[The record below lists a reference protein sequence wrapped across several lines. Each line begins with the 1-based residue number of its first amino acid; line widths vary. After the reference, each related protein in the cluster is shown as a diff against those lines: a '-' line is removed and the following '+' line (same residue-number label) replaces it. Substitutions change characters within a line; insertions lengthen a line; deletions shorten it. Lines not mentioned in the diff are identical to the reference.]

1 MYHLSLM
8 KFEKVGNR
16 GLLFSFDDPYLTNVY
31 VILGNDYVFVLDTF
45 LGNDSMNLVLSKI
58 AEEGYA
64 GKPIVVFNSH
74 ADYDHYWGNGAFKN
88 AMIIGHEHCKERVL
102 AEGEASLVKYADH
115 QRGEIELIPPNRT
128 FQETL
133 RFEKDGVEFLH
144 TPGHTLDSA
153 SCYDMVDKVLF
164 VGDNVESPFPYL
176 NHVNFDQYIR
186 TLKSYLK
193 LDWKYI
199 VAGHDPLMEKS
210 DLVKQNIDYLQ
221 KFRDWSLDIDLM
233 STQELHRHVDHNL
246 SAIKEEL
253 MKSDQKESLLKHLK
267 ELEKYIS

>member
-1 MYHLSLM
+1 MYQLSSM
-8 KFEKVGNR
+8 KFEKIGNR
-16 GLLFSFDDPYLTNVY
+16 GLLFSFEDPYLTNVH
-31 VILGNDYVFVLDTF
+31 VILGNDHVFVLDTF
-45 LGNDSMNLVLSKI
+45 LGNDSMKIVLSKI

-74 ADYDHYWGNGAFKN
+74 ADYDHFWGNGAFKD
-88 AMIIGHEHCKERVL
+88 AMIIGHEHCKKRIL

>member
-1 MYHLSLM
+1 M

-16 GLLFSFDDPYLTNVY
+16 GLLFSFEDPYLTNVH
-31 VILGNDYVFVLDTF
+31 VILGIDHVFVLDTF
-45 LGNDSMNLVLSKI
+45 LGNDSMERVLSI
-58 AEEGYA
+58 ITEQGHEG
-64 GKPIVVFNSH
+64 KQIIVFNSH
-74 ADYDHYWGNGAFKN
+74 ADYDHYWGNGAFKD
-88 AMIIGHEHCKERVL
+88 ATIVGHEQCKTRIL
-102 AEGEASLVKYADH
+102 AEGEASLVKHADH

-133 RFEKDGVEFLH
+133 RFEEEGVKFFH

-153 SCYDMVDKVLF
+153 SCYDRVDKVLF

-193 LDWKYI
+193 VDWKYI
-199 VAGHDPLMEKS
+199 VAGHDPLMKKP
-210 DLVKQNIDYLQ
+210 DLIKQNIDYLQ
-221 KFRDWSLDIDLM
+221 KFRDWKLDLDSM

-253 MKSDQKESLLKHLK
+253 MKSKEKESLLKHMK

>member
-1 MYHLSLM
+1 MTFQKISS
-8 KFEKVGNR
+8 R
-16 GLLFSFDDPYLTNVY
+16 GILFSFEYPYYTSVH
-31 VILGNDYVFVLDTF
+31 VILGKRYVFVLDTF
-45 LGNDSMNLVLSKI
+45 LGNDSMKLVQNKI
-58 AEEGYA
+58 AEEGHA

-74 ADYDHYWGNGAFKN
+74 ADYDHYWGNGAFKD
-88 AMIIGHEHCKERVL
+88 ATIIGHERCKARIL
-102 AEGEASLVKYADH
+102 AESEASLVKYADH

-133 RFEKDGVEFLH
+133 RFEDEGVKFFH

-186 TLKSYLK
+186 TLKSYLEF
-193 LDWKYI
+193 DCKYI
-199 VAGHDPLMEKS
+199 VAGHDPLMEKP
-210 DLVKQNIDYLQ
+210 DLIKQNIDYLQ
-221 KFRDWSLDIDLM
+221 KFRDWSFDLDSM
-233 STQELHRHVDHNL
+233 STQELHRHVEHNL
-246 SAIKEEL
+246 NAIKDEL
-253 MKSDQKESLLKHLK
+253 MKSDQKEPLLKHLK